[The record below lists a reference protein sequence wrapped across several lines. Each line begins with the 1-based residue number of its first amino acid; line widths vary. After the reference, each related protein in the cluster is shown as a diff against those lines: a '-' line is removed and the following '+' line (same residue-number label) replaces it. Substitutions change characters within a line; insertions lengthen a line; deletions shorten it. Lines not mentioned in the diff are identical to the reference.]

1 MNATSQSAGA
11 TRPDPIL
18 TPDSAFFWEGAKRG
32 ELLAQRCGDCGNLQH
47 PPRPMCPVCHSV
59 HRQEARLSGRGE
71 VYSWII
77 PRHPPALGFAQPPV
91 VAVIQ
96 LEEGIRLVSN
106 IVGVADD
113 QVAVGMPVE
122 VQFEPTVG
130 GYAVPVFRPRTG

>member
-1 MNATSQSAGA
+1 VTSTTQQPAA
-11 TRPDPIL
+11 TRPDPIV
-18 TPDSAFFWEGAKRG
+18 TADAAFFWEGARRG
-32 ELLAQRCGDCGNLQH
+32 ELLAQRCADCGNLAH
-47 PPRPMCPVCHSV
+47 PPRPMCPACHSV
-59 HRQEARLSGRGE
+59 HREEVRLSGRGE

-106 IVGVADD
+106 VVGVADG
-113 QVAVGMPVE
+113 QVAIGMQVE

-130 GYAVPVFRPRTG
+130 GYAVPVFRPCAG